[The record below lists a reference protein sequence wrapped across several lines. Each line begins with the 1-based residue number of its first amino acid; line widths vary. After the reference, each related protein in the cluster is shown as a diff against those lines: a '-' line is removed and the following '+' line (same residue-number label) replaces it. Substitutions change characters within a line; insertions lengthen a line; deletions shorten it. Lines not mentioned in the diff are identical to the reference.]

1 MPLLNR
7 SGKRQQKAAGTWC
20 VLVPDCNTALA
31 AAAVLLLLMC
41 LTSHVRG
48 CCPLSASLRCA
59 ASFTQ
64 LAM

>member
-1 MPLLNR
+1 MC
-7 SGKRQQKAAGTWC
+7 W
-20 VLVPDCNTALA
+20 LVPDCNTAVAAAAA
-31 AAAVLLLLMC
+31 AAAVLLLMMMS